1 MTLPE
6 KTESTMVGS
15 MEACAKAAVVATAP
29 SSVAEKPLK
38 EPPKLPISFCI
49 EAERSL
55 SSESFFSLPR
65 CGSEFNKSSWS
76 SSSELKLAL
85 DDRPWEISTLSIDSE
100 RLKPKNAIQ

>member
-55 SSESFFSLPR
+55 SSESFFRYPDAALNLINPRGCHRQSL
-65 CGSEFNKSSWS
+65 S
-76 SSSELKLAL
+76 
-85 DDRPWEISTLSIDSE
+85 
-100 RLKPKNAIQ
+100 